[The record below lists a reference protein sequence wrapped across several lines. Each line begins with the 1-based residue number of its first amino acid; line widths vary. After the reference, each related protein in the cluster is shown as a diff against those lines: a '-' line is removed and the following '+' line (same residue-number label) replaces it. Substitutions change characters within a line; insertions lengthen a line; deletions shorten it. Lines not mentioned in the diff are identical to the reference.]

1 MEHFLN
7 RLTEDS
13 WVVLAPLLSGRLPG
27 RVDRVA
33 ATGNL
38 YIKSLIPLSCRDGS
52 SANIFFAFQ
61 ENVKGI
67 QGLLR
72 PDDIVTFLWSEPG
85 QRRHIRAKNEYGEP
99 QAIEVEASKESE
111 INQLIKDFQERLST
125 ELRQELEKWKIDL
138 QTQQDKLDQ
147 LIAERIK
154 DKVEE
159 INKQK
164 IELQEQTA
172 KVQQQEA
179 KLKAD
184 FEEQEA
190 QLLAELEQKQ
200 QSIALWEQS
209 VKSFADSIEEAKTE
223 INHLRKTIEPYRL
236 AVPLIVEEQPPQPSE
251 VGVICTTQVSP
262 LPKNLA
268 ENWGSMLESAGL
280 LLPQNIATSYL
291 LSLVSACY
299 SGSIVLL
306 NGPVGVGKTS
316 IIKNSA
322 KILGG
327 ISKVIPVRPA
337 WLDPSDLL
345 GFFDPLSET
354 FRPSPFLTA
363 LKDAK
368 TQVDRLCLVC
378 LDELNLAR
386 IENYGA
392 DLLSFLE
399 YSRLR
404 QKEQSF
410 SSDDERQG
418 LLLYSPS
425 IETQLWEE
433 ARFLHELKDR
443 THEQT
448 QRLKHVQTLLNDYP
462 STFTLA
468 PNLVLLGTLNSDETT
483 YDLSPKVIDR
493 SYVITYPPAN
503 LTKTSAAAIGSATT
517 AILSITA
524 LQQAIASAEEFN
536 QKSSEWQLIL
546 SWNRQYLSVL
556 GIPLGHRASREYQVF
571 HTVTTILGL
580 SSRDCLGHFIFTKLL
595 PRISFFKNDT
605 TSELCNRW
613 LQELEQTYESFDPGD
628 VLPQLNKQMQDKR
641 RASVR
646 YWTKA

>member
-33 ATGNL
+33 TTGNL
-38 YIKSLIPLSCRDGS
+38 YIKSLIPLSYRDGS
-52 SANIFFAFQ
+52 SAHIFFAFQ

-72 PDDIVTFLWSEPG
+72 PGDIVTFLWSEPG
-85 QRRHIRAKNEYGEP
+85 QRRHIRARNEYGEP
-99 QAIEVEASKESE
+99 QAVEVEASKDSE
-111 INQLIKDFQERLST
+111 VNQLVKDFQERLST
-125 ELRQELEKWKIDL
+125 ELRQELERWKVEL

-164 IELQEQTA
+164 VELQEETA

-200 QSIALWEQS
+200 QSIASWEQS
-209 VKSFADSIEEAKTE
+209 VKSFADSIEGAKTE
-223 INHLRKTIEPYRL
+223 INHLRKAIEPYRL
-236 AVPLIVEEQPPQPSE
+236 AVPLSVEEQPPQPSE
-251 VGVICTTQVSP
+251 VSP
-262 LPKNLA
+262 LPQNLA
-268 ENWGSMLESAGL
+268 ENWGAMLEAVGL

-322 KILGG
+322 KLLDGT
-327 ISKVIPVRPA
+327 SKIIPVRPA

-368 TQVDRLCLVC
+368 TQCDRLCLVC

-392 DLLSFLE
+392 DLLSSLE
-399 YSRLR
+399 YSRSR

-410 SSDDERQG
+410 SNNDERQG

-433 ARFLHELKDR
+433 ARFLHELTDR

-448 QRLKHVQTLLNDYP
+448 QRLKHIQTLLNDYP

-503 LTKTSAAAIGSATT
+503 LTKTSAAADISSATT

-536 QKSSEWQLIL
+536 QKSNEWQLIL
-546 SWNRQYLSVL
+546 RWNQQYLSVL

-571 HTVTTILGL
+571 HTVATILGL

-595 PRISFFKNDT
+595 PRISFFKNDI
-605 TSELCNRW
+605 TSELFNRW
-613 LQELEQTYESFDPGD
+613 LQELEQAYKPYDPGD
-628 VLPQLNKQMQDKR
+628 VLPQLSKQMQDKR
-641 RASVR
+641 RANVR